1 MKLIISTVFRGSK
14 ANEPDGYIYIVDV
27 DKWEVIKE
35 IAHHPNKDVNFS
47 EVGGSRGL
55 RGIIV
60 YNDFVYITTATG
72 VNKYCKESLSLIDSY
87 NDKKIIHGSH
97 EMCLFENHL
106 WVSCACSDSVVK
118 LDLDLNPISATHFDF
133 KNNTCKVSPVVN
145 WKHAAGKSHLNCV
158 SCHNNR
164 LVVAGINSGLFDFS
178 GNLLQKSPGHSTH
191 NFYEYNDF
199 SLVIY
204 TRNHYLLIYIN
215 KKKATMK
222 KRRLRI
228 IQSVP
233 LDMSHQKNTNK
244 YILHNWHRGLYRK
257 DDLVYVGSSP
267 ARISEISLS
276 KEKVLRVLKLSNDVG
291 NAVHGLELFE
301 V

>member
-1 MKLIISTVFRGSK
+1 
-14 ANEPDGYIYIVDV
+14 
-27 DKWEVIKE
+27 
-35 IAHHPNKDVNFS
+35 
-47 EVGGSRGL
+47 
-55 RGIIV
+55 
-60 YNDFVYITTATG
+60 
-72 VNKYCKESLSLIDSY
+72 
-87 NDKKIIHGSH
+87 
-97 EMCLFENHL
+97 
-106 WVSCACSDSVVK
+106 
-118 LDLDLNPISATHFDF
+118 
-133 KNNTCKVSPVVN
+133 
-145 WKHAAGKSHLNCV
+145 
-158 SCHNNR
+158 
-164 LVVAGINSGLFDFS
+164 
-178 GNLLQKSPGHSTH
+178 
-191 NFYEYNDF
+191 
-199 SLVIY
+199 
-204 TRNHYLLIYIN
+204 
-215 KKKATMK
+215 MK